1 MFNELMT
8 NITEDIIT
16 KSFRTQVLQM
26 AEERANIGDEEEEE
40 DDAPAE
46 TPSPNITIPA
56 PQMRS
61 DTFISRND
69 LADSLDLPKTP
80 HPMGRPN
87 TPIKRD
93 HEKIG
98 PNAPCPC
105 GSGKKYKKC
114 CGRFK

>member
-1 MFNELMT
+1 MFNDLMT

-16 KSFRTQVLQM
+16 KSFRTPVLQM
-26 AEERANIGDEEEEE
+26 AEERANDDDEE
-40 DDAPAE
+40 DDEDATVDTAP
-46 TPSPNITIPA
+46 SISMPA
-56 PQMRS
+56 PQMRN
-61 DTFISRND
+61 DTFVSHHD
-69 LADSLDLPKTP
+69 LADVIDAPRTRP
-80 HPMGRPN
+80 AGRPN
-87 TPIKRD
+87 QPITRD